1 MSGAMAATILPQ
13 ILPALVL
20 YWAPELEILEFH
32 LGIVDRIGALL
43 LYQLKAEE
51 VLLAILL
58 AAWVMGVV
66 TTIMV

>member
-1 MSGAMAATILPQ
+1 MKLQNFQFWSPIK
-13 ILPALVL
+13 
-20 YWAPELEILEFH
+20 
-32 LGIVDRIGALL
+32 D
-43 LYQLKAEE
+43 QLKAEE